1 MLEPIHSLVLKA
13 LRYALFEGQKPQF
26 RQNVDLIALLD
37 EAKAQAV
44 FPLVYSVYQEQIK
57 SLSSPE
63 LYQSLD
69 EEYFSNLT
77 NTIRVQMEHDEC
89 HQIMTTAKIP
99 YVILK
104 GCASAAYYPEPEL
117 RSMGDVDFLVHEKD
131 IPRGIIALEKH
142 GFQRDQYEF
151 TTNQSAYH
159 RPPMTTWEIH
169 KEPTGIPKNEVGD
182 LIRKELSSIIESAE
196 AYERD
201 GVSFYMPS
209 RYHHGIILL
218 LHKISH
224 MTTTGIGLRHLCDW
238 AVFECSF
245 SNDEFISLFESKL
258 KSFGIWKFAQI
269 MTLLCEKYLGS
280 PKKEWAQNKI
290 ITSELLEQMMKD
302 ILIGGNFGK
311 KDGNR
316 QREIKYLTDRDHG
329 TLGHN
334 TIFGQALKSLNSKVY
349 VNHPFINNV
358 KLLTP
363 VGWIIEGGK
372 YFYLCVSGKRK
383 TTRTKEMIKEAKQRK
398 NMYLA
403 LDLFEQT

>member
-1 MLEPIHSLVLKA
+1 MINSICAAVLDALRFSLFGGEKPTLIDIDVNSVLK
-13 LRYALFEGQKPQF
+13 
-26 RQNVDLIALLD
+26 
-37 EAKAQAV
+37 EAKAQSV
-44 FPLVYSVYQEQIK
+44 FSMVYSVYQDEIK
-57 SLSSPE
+57 NKTISDQLE
-63 LYQSLD
+63 KYN
-69 EEYFSNLT
+69 EKYFGDISNSVR
-77 NTIRVQMEHDEC
+77 IQMEHDEL
-89 HQIMTTAKIP
+89 HRIMKAKQIP

-117 RSMGDVDFLVHEKD
+117 REMGDVDFLVNLKD
-131 IPRGIIALEKH
+131 IQKGIKALEEN

-182 LIRKELSSIIESAE
+182 LIRKELSSIIETAE

-349 VNHPFINNV
+349 VNHPFINSV

-383 TTRTKEMIKEAKQRK
+383 TTGTKEMIKEAKQRK

-403 LDLFEQT
+403 LDLFEQA